1 MPFVLLL
8 VFLLYVVVV
17 ATCYSSHVAFLHY
30 YCYSCRF
37 LTCHCCLGYFFA
49 LLLLFVLCSHIAM
62 LFALFSCTSI
72 VFLLFALPTCIALV
86 AHTTFLRFQSSWVI
100 VAIVVVTIVFLVLPF
115 HIVTLL
121 MSFLSHYSSHI
132 IIFLALLFLLC
143 FFFSH
148 CCSFC
153 VSFLALLFLSHY
165 SICTIAFIVLFFGII
180 IPIMLIFLHCHS
192 FCVAI
197 PLALLFSH
205 YCSSCIST
213 IYWISLCCYYCII
226 VVVVLT
232 LFQLCFFG

>member
-17 ATCYSSHVAFLHY
+17 ATCYSSRVVFLHY
-30 YCYSCRF
+30 YCYSCCF
-37 LTCHCCLGYFFA
+37 LACHCCLGYFFA

-86 AHTTFLRFQSSWVI
+86 ACTTFLRFQSSWVI

-132 IIFLALLFLLC
+132 IIFLALLFLFC
-143 FFFSH
+143 FFSRIVVLLVF
-148 CCSFC
+148 F
-153 VSFLALLFLSHY
+153 FLALLFILCFFSRIVVPFPLLNLHY
-165 SICTIAFIVLFFGII
+165 SFYCAIFWHYHSYHVDFFALSFFLCCHSSCIAF
-180 IPIMLIFLHCHS
+180 
-192 FCVAI
+192 
-197 PLALLFSH
+197 LALLD
-205 YCSSCIST
+205 
-213 IYWISLCCYYCII
+213 
-226 VVVVLT
+226 
-232 LFQLCFFG
+232 